1 MNQYI
6 QKDYTSNEKLKKKD
20 PYKKQ
25 SSENC
30 LLAKRVFDI
39 VVSFIVIVFI
49 LSWLIPI
56 LAILII
62 IDSRGPVFFTQKRVG
77 ANGKMFKCYKLRSMW
92 TNDQANSKQAQ
103 ANDPRITL
111 FGNFLRKSCMDE
123 LPQFVNVLIG
133 QMSIVG
139 PRPHMISD
147 CEKFSK
153 VIPNYDLRHVLKP
166 GITGMAQIKGFRGET
181 NCFYDVSHRY
191 KWDLFYV
198 KNTSFILDLKIIH
211 KTSLQTMSALIKSPE
226 SGSRN
231 IINKT
236 IPEEVSLTLI
246 PSN

>member
-1 MNQYI
+1 
-6 QKDYTSNEKLKKKD
+6 
-20 PYKKQ
+20 
-25 SSENC
+25 
-30 LLAKRVFDI
+30 
-39 VVSFIVIVFI
+39 
-49 LSWLIPI
+49 
-56 LAILII
+56 
-62 IDSRGPVFFTQKRVG
+62 
-77 ANGKMFKCYKLRSMW
+77 MW

-103 ANDPRITL
+103 ADDPRITL

-147 CEKFSK
+147 CEKFSR

-191 KWDLFYV
+191 RWDLFYV

-211 KTSLQTMSALIKSPE
+211 KTSLQTISALIKSPE

-236 IPEEVSLTLI
+236 IPKEVSLTLI

>member
-1 MNQYI
+1 
-6 QKDYTSNEKLKKKD
+6 
-20 PYKKQ
+20 
-25 SSENC
+25 
-30 LLAKRVFDI
+30 
-39 VVSFIVIVFI
+39 
-49 LSWLIPI
+49 
-56 LAILII
+56 
-62 IDSRGPVFFTQKRVG
+62 
-77 ANGKMFKCYKLRSMW
+77 MW

-147 CEKFSK
+147 CEKFSR

-236 IPEEVSLTLI
+236 IPEEISLTLI